1 MTVAMAYRVLPKA
14 RLYETTIEDIKY
26 DHDAVVP
33 HTKKGSIAVRIVL
46 S

>member
-1 MTVAMAYRVLPKA
+1 MTVAMALRVLPKA
-14 RLYETTIEDIKY
+14 ELYNTTIEDVKY

-33 HTKKGSIAVRIVL
+33 HTTKGSIAVRLVL